1 MLLAYLDE
9 VAEPGAFV
17 SKSHRHYNGSP
28 AFGYAGLVVPDSEVR
43 AVSQTFT
50 EKKRSLFAHQIPEG
64 STAGLWERK
73 GSDIFTPAAWDRYR
87 RPIEGFRELVRFLRQ
102 RRGRLFFYGEEKQ
115 LGTPKERWGKDS
127 RDQKQGRLEFERK
140 CLLQALNRLCTFAES
155 QQQNLIV
162 IMDAVDEKHR
172 TLQVQNVYAHIFTRT
187 AQPGHDEMR
196 RVIESAM
203 RVDSRLCANGQF
215 ADWIAASVRRAFEYQ
230 LLEESRFDWVPT
242 AFEDLMRR
250 VPTNESKL
258 YLDHPRGGVR
268 EIHHSAVF
276 ASERPALAM
285 SVGERLAPGARSRI
299 AAIARASGL

>member
-1 MLLAYLDE
+1 MPQSRATAYSATSKSHAFGRGFRLPRQGGEILLAYLDE

-50 EKKRSLFAHQIPEG
+50 EKKRSLFAHHIPEG

-73 GSDIFTPAAWDRYR
+73 GSDIFTPVAWDRYR

-102 RRGRLFFYGEEKQ
+102 RGGRLFFYGEEKP
-115 LGTPKERWGKDS
+115 LGTSKERWGKDS

-155 QQQNLIV
+155 QRQDLIV

-172 TLQVQNVYAHIFTRT
+172 ALQVQNAYAHIFTRA
-187 AQPGHDEMR
+187 AQ
-196 RVIESAM
+196 
-203 RVDSRLCANGQF
+203 RL
-215 ADWIAASVRRAFEYQ
+215 
-230 LLEESRFDWVPT
+230 P
-242 AFEDLMRR
+242 
-250 VPTNESKL
+250 
-258 YLDHPRGGVR
+258 
-268 EIHHSAVF
+268 
-276 ASERPALAM
+276 
-285 SVGERLAPGARSRI
+285 PGARSRI

>member
-17 SKSHRHYNGSP
+17 SKSHRHDNGSP

-50 EKKRSLFAHQIPEG
+50 EKKRSLFAHHIPEG

-73 GSDIFTPAAWDRYR
+73 GSDIFTPVAWDRYR

-102 RRGRLFFYGEEKQ
+102 RGGRLFFYGEEKP
-115 LGTPKERWGKDS
+115 LGTSKERWGKDS

-155 QQQNLIV
+155 QRQDLIV

-172 TLQVQNVYAHIFTRT
+172 ALQVQNAYAHIFTRA
-187 AQPGHDEMR
+187 AQPGHGEMR
-196 RVIESAM
+196 RIIESTM
-203 RVDSRLCANGQF
+203 HVDSKLCANVQF

-242 AFEDLMRR
+242 AFEDLMRG

-268 EIHHSAVF
+268 EIHNSAVF

-285 SVGERLAPGARSRI
+285 SVGQRLPPGARSRI